1 MIPDRPKHS
10 AFWLVYVLAL
20 SGLIIYWRFA

>member
-10 AFWLVYVLAL
+10 SFWLVYVLTL
-20 SGLIIYWRFA
+20 SAIIIYWRLM